1 MSPHAAP
8 EKQRVAPRLEGVRR
22 NVQPPVCAAVKYNLN
37 CMGRVLT
44 GLLTQQAAHG
54 RDGEI
59 EGAVLTKYV
68 IRGGKP
74 LYGEI
79 DISGAKNAA
88 VAIIPAALLVD
99 GVCRIENIPQISDVT
114 LILNILQ
121 ELGADVRTVNRTTVD
136 IDCSHIRNAK
146 VPNELARKIRAS
158 YYLIGAL
165 LGRFGSAQVPPPG
178 GCHLGDR
185 PIDQH
190 IKGFVA
196 MGAEVDVRG
205 GFVNAWVKDGK
216 RLSGAQ
222 VYLDI
227 VSVGATMNI
236 MLAAALAN
244 GTTVIENAAKEP
256 HIVDLANFLNSMGA
270 QIMGAGTDVIKIKGV
285 ERLNGGTY
293 SIIPDQIEAGT
304 YMAAVAA
311 TGGEVLIKN
320 VIPKHLECITA
331 KLVETG
337 VDVEE
342 RDDAVLVR
350 RDPAAKLTR
359 TNIKTLPYPGFPTD
373 MQPQMAVVLSLA
385 EGTSVVTE
393 GVWDNR
399 YRYVDEIRRMGAQFQ
414 VDGKVAV
421 IEGVDHLTGAPVRA
435 CDLRAGAA
443 MVIAGL
449 AAHGVTEVDCIHY
462 IERGYEDIVRKLS
475 GVGADI
481 RVVVTPDEDKQAQVG

>member
-1 MSPHAAP
+1 MLYGAGLIRPWMPPAWVCSPA
-8 EKQRVAPRLEGVRR
+8 EG
-22 NVQPPVCAAVKYNLN
+22 
-37 CMGRVLT
+37 
-44 GLLTQQAAHG
+44 
-54 RDGEI
+54 I
-59 EGAVLTKYV
+59 EGCILTKYV
-68 IRGGKP
+68 IHGGKP
-74 LYGEI
+74 LFGEI

-114 LILNILQ
+114 LILQILQ
-121 ELGADVRTVNRTTVD
+121 ELGADIRTVNRTTVD
-136 IDCSHIRNAK
+136 IDCSHIRNRQ
-146 VPNELARKIRAS
+146 VPYELARKIRAS
-158 YYLIGAL
+158 YYLVGAL
-165 LGRFGSAQVPPPG
+165 LGRFGWAEVPLPG
-178 GCHLGDR
+178 GCDLGGR

-190 IKGFVA
+190 VKGFVS
-196 MGAEVDVRG
+196 MGADVDVRSGLICAKVPG
-205 GFVNAWVKDGK
+205 G
-216 RLSGAQ
+216 RLAGGQ
-222 VYLDI
+222 VYLDM

-236 MLAAALAN
+236 MLAAVLAD
-244 GTTVIENAAKEP
+244 GMTIIENAAKEP

-270 QIMGAGTDVIKIKGV
+270 EIMGAGTDVIKIRGV
-285 ERLNGGTY
+285 ERLTGGTY

-304 YMAAVAA
+304 YMTAVAA

-331 KLVETG
+331 KLLEMG

-350 RDPAAKLTR
+350 RTGKLTR
-359 TNIKTLPYPGFPTD
+359 TNVKTLPYPGFPTD
-373 MQPQMAVVLSLA
+373 MQPQIAAVLCLA
-385 EGTSVVTE
+385 EGTSVITE

-399 YRYVDEIRRMGAQFQ
+399 FRYVDEFRRMGAQIQ
-414 VDGKVAV
+414 VDGKIAV
-421 IEGVDHLTGAPVRA
+421 IEGVEKFTGARIQA

-449 AAHGVTEVDCIHY
+449 AAQGTTEIGHIHH